1 MRCTLPS
8 VLVAAA
14 LSLTALSP
22 LARAE
27 APSAVEQTY
36 NTVRNDPVRLGLFLR
51 AFPKGADLHNHLVG
65 AIYAENMLNWAA
77 QDGLCVSLKSLEIL
91 SHACP
96 HPKEGE
102 MPATALAGNPDAE
115 SRLIDAMSM
124 RDFTPSPADRSGHD
138 HFFAAFRHFGSI
150 DAAHQGDMLAEA
162 MDRAAHDH
170 ITYIEPMIS
179 PALPAMIHA
188 GFKHPMNG
196 DDFAAAHKALEPEI
210 SALVTQARQ
219 ETDAMDKQAQTVLKC
234 GTPEAHPGCSVSV
247 HYIFQVLRTLPPQ
260 AVYAQLDAG
269 YAVVKAD
276 PRFVGLN
283 IVAPEDDAIAM
294 RDYTLHMRMFQF
306 LSQVYPGVNL
316 SLHAGEL
323 TGKLVPPEGLKHHIR
338 EAIEI
343 AGAKRIGHG
352 VDIASEDDVAG
363 LLAEMAKKHVMV
375 EINLTSNDEILNVKG
390 AEHPLPLY
398 RRAGVPV
405 ALSTDDEGVS
415 RGDLTQ
421 EYVRAAQTYNL
432 NYADLK
438 QMSRTGLEYA
448 FIPGQSLWNNHQVGK
463 PVAACQ
469 TVSSSQPES
478 GPCADLLKT
487 SEKARLQW
495 QLESRFVAFET
506 SAPHESL
513 YQ

>member
-1 MRCTLPS
+1 MRCTIPS

-22 LARAE
+22 LAGAE
-27 APSAVEQTY
+27 TPSPVEQTY
-36 NTVRNDPVRLGLFLR
+36 NAVRADPVRLGLFLR
-51 AFPKGADLHNHLVG
+51 TFPKGADLHIHLSG
-65 AIYAENMLNWAA
+65 AIYAENMLDWAA
-77 QDGLCVSLKSLEIL
+77 KDGLCVSLKTLDIL
-91 SHACP
+91 DHACP
-96 HPKEGE
+96 HAKGDE
-102 MPATALAGNPDAE
+102 MPASALVGNEKATNQM
-115 SRLIDAMSM
+115 IDAMSM
-124 RDFTPSPADRSGHD
+124 RDFVPAASDRSGHD
-138 HFFAAFRHFGSI
+138 HFFTSFRHF
-150 DAAHQGDMLAEA
+150 DAIEKDHQGDMLAEA
-162 MDRAAHDH
+162 MDRAAADH
-170 ITYIEPMIS
+170 ITYIEPMVS
-179 PALPAMIHA
+179 PALGSMIGA
-188 GFKHPMNG
+188 GFRHPIR
-196 DDFAAAHKALEPEI
+196 DEDFAAAHQVLKADLP
-210 SALVTQARQ
+210 ALVAEARRQ
-219 ETDAMDKQAQTVLKC
+219 TDAMEHKAQTILQC
-234 GTPEAHPGCSVSV
+234 GTTKAHPGCGVSV
-247 HYIFQVLRTLPPQ
+247 HYLFQTLRILPPQ

-276 PRFVGLN
+276 PRFVGVN
-283 IVAPEDDAIAM
+283 IVAPEDDTVAM
-294 RDYTLHMRMFQF
+294 RDYSLHMRMFRF

-421 EYVRAAQTYNL
+421 EYVRAARTYNL
-432 NYADLK
+432 SYGDLK

-448 FIPGQSLWNNHQVGK
+448 FIPGQSLWENHQVGK

-469 TVSSSQPES
+469 TFSASQPES
-478 GPCADLLKT
+478 GACADLLKA

-495 QLESRFVAFET
+495 QLESRFAAFET

>member
-1 MRCTLPS
+1 
-8 VLVAAA
+8 
-14 LSLTALSP
+14 
-22 LARAE
+22 
-27 APSAVEQTY
+27 
-36 NTVRNDPVRLGLFLR
+36 
-51 AFPKGADLHNHLVG
+51 
-65 AIYAENMLNWAA
+65 
-77 QDGLCVSLKSLEIL
+77 
-91 SHACP
+91 
-96 HPKEGE
+96 
-102 MPATALAGNPDAE
+102 
-115 SRLIDAMSM
+115 
-124 RDFTPSPADRSGHD
+124 
-138 HFFAAFRHFGSI
+138 
-150 DAAHQGDMLAEA
+150 
-162 MDRAAHDH
+162 
-170 ITYIEPMIS
+170 
-179 PALPAMIHA
+179 
-188 GFKHPMNG
+188 
-196 DDFAAAHKALEPEI
+196 
-210 SALVTQARQ
+210 
-219 ETDAMDKQAQTVLKC
+219 
-234 GTPEAHPGCSVSV
+234 
-247 HYIFQVLRTLPPQ
+247 
-260 AVYAQLDAG
+260 
-269 YAVVKAD
+269 
-276 PRFVGLN
+276 
-283 IVAPEDDAIAM
+283 
-294 RDYTLHMRMFQF
+294 MRMFQF

-432 NYADLK
+432 SYADLK

-448 FIPGQSLWNNHQVGK
+448 FIPGQSLWDAHQVGK

-469 TVSSSQPES
+469 TVSFSQPEN
-478 GPCADLLKT
+478 GPCADLLKA

-495 QLESRFVAFET
+495 QLESRFVAFEI